1 MPNYLDGEL
10 QRMDSRIQRTD
21 RSSFQKLICGLLAFA
36 LLAPCLRSPAFA
48 ARTDTE
54 DRDWERV
61 NQAAELAVKYLL
73 SQQQKNGAIVD
84 NNRHHTTM
92 TALAI
97 MAMLAI
103 GHKPADRTEQGQAL
117 QRALEYVLHADRQD
131 EKGYFGSKD
140 GARMYGHGIIT
151 LMLAEALGTG
161 IDDNQ
166 DATIRKRLQNAI
178 DLILRAQAIKKNDK
192 KHEGGW
198 RYNPNSTDSDLS
210 VVSWQLI
217 ALRAAK
223 GAGID
228 IPKEA
233 IDNAVDYVKRCYRE
247 DNRDKTKGFFC
258 YQPGDGSMRF
268 GSAAG
273 GFLTLQICGQY
284 EAPEVIGA
292 ADFFLD
298 YDIPSLEAR
307 EHFYYGMYYY
317 SQGMFQRKGKYADR
331 ARQVVRDL
339 LLENQEEDG
348 SWPLGVRDHEGGKVY
363 VTSLAMLSMSIH
375 YHYLPIYQR

>member
-1 MPNYLDGEL
+1 VN
-10 QRMDSRIQRTD
+10 SRTRQTEYRT
-21 RSSFQKLICGLLAFA
+21 FQKLICCLLAIA
-36 LLAPCLRSPAFA
+36 LLAASTAPPALA
-48 ARTDTE
+48 AKAETTD
-54 DRDWERV
+54 DREWERV
-61 NQAAELAVKYLL
+61 DQSAKLAVKYLL
-73 SQQQKNGAIVD
+73 SQQQQNGAIVD

-92 TALAI
+92 TSLAI
-97 MAMLAI
+97 MAMLAV
-103 GHKPADRTEQGQAL
+103 GHKPADQTPEGNAMR
-117 QRALEYVLHADRQD
+117 RAREYVLHADRQD

-151 LMLAEALGTG
+151 LMLAEALGMG

-166 DATIRKRLQNAI
+166 DATIRRRLQKAVE
-178 DLILRAQAIKKNDK
+178 LILRAQAIKKNDK

-198 RYNPNSTDSDLS
+198 RYNPDSADSDLS

-223 GAGID
+223 GAGLD

-233 IDNAVDYVKRCYRE
+233 IDKAVDYVKRCYHK
-247 DNRDKTKGFFC
+247 DNNDKSKGYFC

-292 ADFFLD
+292 ADYFLD
-298 YDIPSLEAR
+298 YDIPSLQAR

-331 ARQVVRDL
+331 ARQVVSEL
-339 LLENQEEDG
+339 LLEKQEKDG

>member
-1 MPNYLDGEL
+1 MENSKLMNTPTH
-10 QRMDSRIQRTD
+10 RIKSRAFQRTVC
-21 RSSFQKLICGLLAFA
+21 FLLAVA
-36 LLAPCLRSPAFA
+36 LLAASTAPPAFA
-48 ARTDTE
+48 AKADTTD
-54 DRDWERV
+54 DREWQRV
-61 NQAAELAVKYLL
+61 DQSAKIAVKYLL
-73 SQQQKNGAIVD
+73 SQQQQNGAIVD

-92 TALAI
+92 TSLAI
-97 MAMLAI
+97 MAMLAV
-103 GHKPADRTEQGQAL
+103 GHKPADQTPEGNAL
-117 QRALEYVLHADRQD
+117 RRGLEYVLHADRQD

-140 GARMYGHGIIT
+140 GSRMYGHGIIT
-151 LMLAEALGTG
+151 LMLAEALGMG
-161 IDDNQ
+161 IDDKQ
-166 DATIRKRLQNAI
+166 DATIRRRLQNAI

-198 RYNPNSTDSDLS
+198 RYNPDSADSDLS

-223 GAGID
+223 GAGLD

-233 IDNAVDYVKRCYRE
+233 IDNAVGYVKRCYRK
-247 DNRDKTKGFFC
+247 DNNDKTKGYFC
-258 YQPGDGSMRF
+258 YQAGDGSMRF

-292 ADFFLD
+292 ADYFLD
-298 YDIPSLEAR
+298 YDIPSLQAK

-317 SQGMFQRKGKYADR
+317 AQGMFQRKGKYADR
-331 ARQVVRDL
+331 ARQVVSEL
-339 LLENQEEDG
+339 LLDKQEKDG

-375 YHYLPIYQR
+375 FHYLPIYQR